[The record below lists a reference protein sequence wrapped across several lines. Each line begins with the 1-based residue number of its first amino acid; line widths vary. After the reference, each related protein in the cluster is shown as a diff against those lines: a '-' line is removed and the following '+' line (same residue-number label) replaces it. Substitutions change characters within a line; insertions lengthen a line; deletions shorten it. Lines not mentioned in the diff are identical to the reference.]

1 VVVDFLLDDVMC
13 TGTESN
19 LAECN
24 HDYWGVHDCGAG
36 EHFYVECEG

>member
-1 VVVDFLLDDVMC
+1 MIVDFLLDDVVC
-13 TGTESN
+13 NGTESN

-24 HDYWGVHDCGAG
+24 HLPWGDHNCGTS